1 MTENTTE
8 LERAQTVGGIAS
20 NDATALVDLE
30 HANTRLPQAGDWLPS
45 DLAAIRRLLER
56 IYAEQ
61 LSNATVRRTYTDV
74 AVPLV
79 AGIEHQSVL
88 DARPYGYTQVA
99 ISATTAANIELR
111 REGVA
116 LAVVLTPGRFVT
128 IQQPVGTKITLKAGD
143 PQILATFRYSDQ
155 VFGTV
160 AP

>member
-1 MTENTTE
+1 MAEI
-8 LERAQTVGGIAS
+8 ERAQTVGGIAS

-30 HANTRLPQAGDWLPS
+30 HATERLPQAGDWLPS

-61 LSNATVRRTYTDV
+61 LSGASVRRSYVDV
-74 AVPLV
+74 AIPLQ
-79 AGIEHQSVL
+79 AGVEQLDVL

-116 LAVVLTPGRFVT
+116 LAVVLTPGRFAT
-128 IQQPVGTKITLKAGD
+128 IQQPANTKITLKAGD
-143 PQILATFRYSDQ
+143 PQIMATFRYSDQ
-155 VFGTV
+155 IFGSV